1 MKLGD
6 GLFLKCCQEVAEL
19 YPNIEF
25 ENMIVD
31 NACMQIVSKPQ
42 QFDVMVMPNLYGNIL
57 VNIAA
62 GLVGGAGLVAGEG
75 YSQDCAVFETG
86 ARHSYQEVAGKNVAN
101 PAGMLLTSA
110 NMLDHAAL
118 GDHASRIRQA
128 VYAVLAEGNVR
139 TKDLGGHAGTRQ
151 FTAAVVQKLN

>member
-1 MKLGD
+1 MGKLGD
-6 GLFLKCCQEVAEL
+6 GLFLKCCQQVSEL

-31 NACMQIVSKPQ
+31 NACMQLVSKPQ

-57 VNIAA
+57 VNI
-62 GLVGGAGLVAGEG
+62 GAGLVAGEG

-118 GDHASRIRQA
+118 GDHATRIR
-128 VYAVLAEGNVR
+128 
-139 TKDLGGHAGTRQ
+139 
-151 FTAAVVQKLN
+151 